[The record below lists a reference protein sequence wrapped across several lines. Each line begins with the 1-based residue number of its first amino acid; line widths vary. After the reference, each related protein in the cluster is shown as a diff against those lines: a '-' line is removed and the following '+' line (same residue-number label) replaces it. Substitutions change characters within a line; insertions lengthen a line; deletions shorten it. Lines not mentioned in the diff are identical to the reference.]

1 MSMEFSRQE
10 YWSRS
15 PFPTPGDHPDPGIEH
30 RSPALQADCLVSEPP
45 GKWSFQARVLEWGAI
60 AFSISKIYTHTHTHI
75 YIFVYIHVSLKA
87 STFLSA
93 RNECLFMLKLG
104 SQKGCSF
111 IPCSLRPY
119 WKTGHCS
126 HTRESSREMEKGLL
140 IYLLF

>member
-1 MSMEFSRQE
+1 MPPWTVAQQASRSMEFSRQE

-15 PFPTPGDHPDPGIEH
+15 PFPTPRIHPDPGIEH

-45 GKWSFQARVLEWGAI
+45 GKF
-60 AFSISKIYTHTHTHI
+60 SKIYI
-75 YIFVYIHVSLKA
+75 YIYIHISLKA
-87 STFLSA
+87 STFLSEGMSA
-93 RNECLFMLKLG
+93 FMLKLG

-111 IPCSLRPY
+111 IPCSLIPY
-119 WKTGHCS
+119 WKIDHHS